1 MYGRAEPG
9 SIAKRVHDDAVHFDV
24 HWSPLSLVDRY
35 EIAASVPAVA
45 GVYEL
50 YAELASRLHK
60 FAVEGAW
67 YGGLRAA
74 IRAGTDGD
82 VATDPERRA
91 LLAHWRC
98 RYRFCA
104 VDTRDDL
111 FDLFIDLDTVSFKI
125 AENAQN
131 DFALCRCHS
140 RHLHSVVCS
149 MLLEQCADIH
159 V

>member
-1 MYGRAEPG
+1 MHGRAEPG

-35 EIAASVPAVA
+35 EIAARVPAVA

-50 YAELASRLHK
+50 YAELATRLHK

-82 VATDPERRA
+82 VVTDPERRA
-91 LLAHWRC
+91 LLARWRC

-104 VDTRDDL
+104 VDARDDL
-111 FDLFIDLDTVSFKI
+111 FDLLHALRSRDPSGVAAASGRYASVSVS
-125 AENAQN
+125 ERGE
-131 DFALCRCHS
+131 LR
-140 RHLHSVVCS
+140 VY
-149 MLLEQCADIH
+149 
-159 V
+159 